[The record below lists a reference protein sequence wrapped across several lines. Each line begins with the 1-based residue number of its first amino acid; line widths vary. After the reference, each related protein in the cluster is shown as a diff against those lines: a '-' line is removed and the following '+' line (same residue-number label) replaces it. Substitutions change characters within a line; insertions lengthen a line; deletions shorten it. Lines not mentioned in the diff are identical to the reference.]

1 MEDLVER
8 CRAATGKAAADLV
21 DEATAAPGVL
31 VFGELLDLEGVQ
43 ALASDPSLASTLAQL
58 RVFAHGTLPDYRADS
73 SLPPLS
79 PAQELKLRRLT
90 VASLAERSAVLSYAD
105 LMRALELSTIRELED
120 LLINECVAAGVV
132 RGRLDQK
139 ERRFEVHEAMARD
152 VEPGRLGEL
161 IASLEAWR
169 EDVRAAL
176 AAAAEQAGARAR
188 ARGGVETR
196 RGDGCGGRGDDPET
210 QGGSRGRRRARRRRR
225 AGGRFRGRDGR
236 GRRAERDRAE
246 AETVTEFM

>member
-73 SLPPLS
+73 SLPAEPRAG
-79 PAQELKLRRLT
+79 AQAAPPDRREPRG
-90 VASLAERSAVLSYAD
+90 ASAVLSYAD

-176 AAAAEQAGARAR
+176 AAAASRRPRA
-188 ARGGVETR
+188 
-196 RGDGCGGRGDDPET
+196 
-210 QGGSRGRRRARRRRR
+210 RRARRSRNAPRRR
-225 AGGRFRGRDGR
+225 M
-236 GRRAERDRAE
+236 RRSRR
-246 AETVTEFM
+246 

>member
-132 RGRLDQK
+132 RGPV
-139 ERRFEVHEAMARD
+139 F
-152 VEPGRLGEL
+152 
-161 IASLEAWR
+161 S
-169 EDVRAAL
+169 RA
-176 AAAAEQAGARAR
+176 ESTFGA
-188 ARGGVETR
+188 
-196 RGDGCGGRGDDPET
+196 P
-210 QGGSRGRRRARRRRR
+210 RRRASGAASSKPRGVVR
-225 AGGRFRGRDGR
+225 ARSAPTLKVQECCPGP
-236 GRRAERDRAE
+236 AAS
-246 AETVTEFM
+246 

>member
-152 VEPGRLGEL
+152 VELVSVSSYKRH
-161 IASLEAWR
+161 
-169 EDVRAAL
+169 V
-176 AAAAEQAGARAR
+176 
-188 ARGGVETR
+188 
-196 RGDGCGGRGDDPET
+196 
-210 QGGSRGRRRARRRRR
+210 
-225 AGGRFRGRDGR
+225 
-236 GRRAERDRAE
+236 
-246 AETVTEFM
+246 